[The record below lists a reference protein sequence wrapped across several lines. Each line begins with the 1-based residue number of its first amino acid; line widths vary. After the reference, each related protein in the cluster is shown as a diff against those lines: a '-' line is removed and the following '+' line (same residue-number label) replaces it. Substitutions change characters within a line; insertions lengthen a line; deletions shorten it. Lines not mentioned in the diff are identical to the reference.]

1 MKNFLNNRTTTQI
14 KAQATSFFVFTEC
27 ARPNCTKSA
36 EFVTSGIAGIFG
48 SEHICYEHAKDEADA
63 VRCLCH
69 RAPAP
74 AFV

>member
-1 MKNFLNNRTTTQI
+1 MKNFLNNENTTLMNEQT
-14 KAQATSFFVFTEC
+14 ASFFLFTEC

-48 SEHICYEHAKDEADA
+48 SEHICYEHSKDEADA

-69 RAPAP
+69 RATAP